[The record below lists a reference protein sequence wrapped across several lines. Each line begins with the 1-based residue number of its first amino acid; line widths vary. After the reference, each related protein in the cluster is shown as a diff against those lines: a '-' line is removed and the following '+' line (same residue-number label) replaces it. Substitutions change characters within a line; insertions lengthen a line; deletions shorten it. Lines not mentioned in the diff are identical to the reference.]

1 LHNQLPN
8 LISQIGFYRLSIS
21 AGVIAEMRGCVIF
34 IALVAT
40 VSSFNVGIRTSLQTQ
55 TYTRSLSVRLQ
66 ERETPEARA
75 AAAKAREDLIASR
88 TVAAAEQVRSYCDFL
103 RLAVRLTAHSLAMH
117 CPRSQDFNAEE
128 TAALTDASKTV
139 APAWQGPKAE
149 TPVSLKNP
157 FGGQLTF
164 FNELR
169 HPTKDP
175 TAETWEAVRTKWP
188 VLAARSDEEL
198 LIALEPIKA
207 VYVDMRSCK

>member
-1 LHNQLPN
+1 VP
-8 LISQIGFYRLSIS
+8 
-21 AGVIAEMRGCVIF
+21 EMRGCVIF
-34 IALVAT
+34 IALVGT

-75 AAAKAREDLIASR
+75 AAAKAREDLVASR
-88 TVAAAEQVRSYCDFL
+88 TVAAAEQDF
-103 RLAVRLTAHSLAMH
+103 S
-117 CPRSQDFNAEE
+117 AEE

-139 APAWQGPKAE
+139 APAWQGAKAE

-175 TAETWEAVRTKWP
+175 AAETWEAVRTKWP